1 MLRLGITGGIASGKS
16 RVSAMLREMAFTV
29 LDADSVAHTLI
40 EPGYPAHHKI
50 VRVFGKSIL
59 NGDNHVNR
67 QALAKIVFAD
77 PIKLKQ
83 LNAIVHPRV
92 EEYVV
97 SEFAKLERGGTRS
110 AAFVE
115 AALIIEAGL
124 DKKLD
129 GVVVV
134 WCQPAQQIAR
144 LVSRGFS
151 EEQARRR
158 IAAQLPVEEKLA
170 HATEKIDCSGA
181 LSHTR

>member
-16 RVSAMLREMAFTV
+16 TLSPMLRARGFTV

-59 NGDNHVNR
+59 NGDNHIDRV
-67 QALAKIVFAD
+67 ALAKIVFDD

-92 EEYVV
+92 EEYIV
-97 SEFAKLERGGTRS
+97 SEFAKLERCGSQS

-115 AALIIEAGL
+115 AALIVEAGL
-124 DKKLD
+124 HKKLD

-134 WCQPAQQIAR
+134 WCAPEQQISR
-144 LVSRGFS
+144 LMVRGFT
-151 EEQARRR
+151 EEEVRRR
-158 IAAQLPVEEKLA
+158 ISSQLPVEEKLS
-170 HATEKIDCSGA
+170 HAT
-181 LSHTR
+181 